1 MQLISPVTQQ
11 IGESIIAVIVVGRA
25 LGFKSI
31 LGVETLSRK
40 IGFQFLMFTFNVITS
55 SESRD
60 FLLTLVV

>member
-11 IGESIIAVIVVGRA
+11 IGESKIALIVVGRA

-40 IGFQFLMFTFNVITS
+40 IGFQFLMFPFNVVTS
-55 SESRD
+55 
-60 FLLTLVV
+60 